1 MEDRNQRMDN
11 YNSLG
16 HLVTSQCQAG
26 FERAILRA
34 ELDEDWADLNLT
46 CVMPGN
52 EPIEADIRGIVMA
65 DIHEYLDGIREEMA
79 RQTGHRW
86 NSCVFTVEADGHFK
100 LDVQY

>member
-1 MEDRNQRMDN
+1 MDN

-16 HLVTSQCQAG
+16 HLVASQCQTG
-26 FERAILRA
+26 FERAVLRA
-34 ELDEDWADLNLT
+34 ELDEGWADLNLT
-46 CVMPGN
+46 CVMPDNGQV
-52 EPIEADIRGIVMA
+52 EADIRGIAMA

-86 NSCVFTVEADGHFK
+86 NTCVFTVEADGRFK